1 MAELRRNGDHL
12 EVRLTVTEKIAG
24 LRGNIRVPTSAV
36 AAVTVADQPLA
47 ALAGVRAPGLHLPGR
62 TKIGTWRHAGRK
74 TFAVARRGVPAVR
87 VDLVGQ
93 RYDHL
98 VISQPDAVSVADAVR

>member
-1 MAELRRNGDHL
+1 MAELHRSGDHV
-12 EVRLTVTEKIAG
+12 EVRLTLIEKIAG
-24 LRGNIRVPTSAV
+24 LRGNIRVPASAV
-36 AAVTVADQPLA
+36 TAVEVAEQPLA
-47 ALAGVRAPGLHLPGR
+47 AVAGVRAPGFHLPGR

-93 RYDHL
+93 RYDRL
-98 VISQPDAVSVADAVR
+98 VISRPDAATVAAALG

>member
-1 MAELRRNGDHL
+1 MAELRRNGDQL

-24 LRGNIRVPTSAV
+24 LRGNIRVPASAV
-36 AAVTVADQPLA
+36 AAVEVADQPLSA
-47 ALAGVRAPGLHLPGR
+47 VAGVRAPGLHLPGR

-74 TFAVARRGVPAVR
+74 TFAVARRGVPAIR

-93 RYDHL
+93 RYDRL
-98 VISQPDAVSVADAVR
+98 VISQPDAATVAEALG